1 MKNQLVLAV
10 GCILLSAVAITKSV
24 QTRASEKLFLNTLQ
38 QYVPM
43 NNSTLELLSSQAK
56 IVIPNQIEMQKK
68 NTSLPLFTCHP
79 VLGKKLAYIS
89 LGTFPTPVEQLENVG
104 KELNVTHLYIKRD
117 DLSGGKGRGG
127 NVLFGGNKIRKLEF
141 LFGDV
146 QRHGA
151 NSVLTFG
158 CAGSNHVVATAA
170 YAKQLGLRCI
180 APLTPQPNSHIV
192 RRNLLLMHYY
202 DAELSWSE
210 NTIERNR
217 ETILSFLKNKKI
229 NGDFP
234 YFIPTGGSCPIGIV
248 GYVNAAFELKDQINQ
263 GMLPKPDRIYVPA
276 GSFGTVAGL
285 LLGLKAAQIQTKL
298 IAICVEPE
306 DQQGFV
312 ANEIKRLF
320 AETNQ
325 LLHTLDS
332 SFLLFDFDA
341 EDMTI
346 LYDFSGEE
354 YGLFTQEGANAI
366 EYMKKYEGIR
376 LEGTYSGKAFAALMQ
391 DTKKYQDQVI
401 LFWNTFCSDS
411 FDEVIKRSSYLLLP
425 KEFHR
430 YFKEDVQFL
439 DK

>member
-1 MKNQLVLAV
+1 M
-10 GCILLSAVAITKSV
+10 S
-24 QTRASEKLFLNTLQ
+24 
-38 QYVPM
+38 
-43 NNSTLELLSSQAK
+43 NSTFEWLSSQAK
-56 IVIPNQIEMQKK
+56 IVISNQTEIQNKPSRSDSNLITKLNEKDIKSLYPFQNK
-68 NTSLPLFTCHP
+68 NISLPLFTWYP

-89 LGTFPTPVEQLENVG
+89 LGTFPTPVEQLENIG
-104 KELNVTHLYIKRD
+104 KELNVAHLYIKRD
-117 DLSGGKGRGG
+117 DLSGGKGRGS
-127 NVLFGGNKIRKLEF
+127 VLFGGNKVRKLEF

-151 NSVLTFG
+151 KSVLTFG

-170 YAKQLGLRCI
+170 YAKHLGLRCI
-180 APLTPQPNSHIV
+180 APLTPQPNSHVV

-210 NTIERNR
+210 NTIECNR
-217 ETILSFLKNKKI
+217 ETILSFLKSKQI

-263 GMLPKPDRIYVPA
+263 GVLPKPDRLYVPA

-306 DQQGFV
+306 DQPGFV
-312 ANEIKRLF
+312 ASEIKRF
-320 AETNQ
+320 FTETNQ
-325 LLHTLDS
+325 LLHTLDA
-332 SFLLFDFDA
+332 SFSLFDFDV
-341 EDMTI
+341 EGVTI
-346 LYDFSGEE
+346 LHDFSGEE
-354 YGLFTQEGANAI
+354 YGLFTQEGADAI

-411 FDEVIKRSSYLLLP
+411 FDEVIKRSSYRLLP

-430 YFKEDVQFL
+430 YFEDDVQLL